1 VESFRWTLEVTKQIL
16 LFIKGLITGKVSAK
30 MVGGPIFIAQVAGQS
45 ARQGFSALLSFMAL
59 LSVNLALLNVLP
71 IPILDGGHLM
81 ILLVETAKK
90 KSLSAKQRLVIQQLG
105 LALIV
110 FLIMFVIFNDVTR

>member
-1 VESFRWTLEVTKQIL
+1 
-16 LFIKGLITGKVSAK
+16 
-30 MVGGPIFIAQVAGQS
+30 
-45 ARQGFSALLSFMAL
+45 
-59 LSVNLALLNVLP
+59 VLP